1 MLWLIIIILIL
12 FIVVLSAY
20 IFLYK
25 RQLRDIALRL
35 KFIRDNE
42 TNMKINLQL
51 KTKETDELATQ
62 LNHIIDYYKTEKAAI
77 SKAQHEFKE
86 EITNISHDLRT
97 PLTSISGYVQML
109 ESEKTPAEKKFEYYG
124 IIRGRI
130 DTLVKMLD
138 DFFEFART
146 ESDEYKIQL
155 KKTNVSNVLTDVIA
169 LFYYDFLSKDEKPS
183 IQIPS
188 KPVYIPADK
197 DALQRV
203 FQNLIK
209 NYLNHGTGGIS
220 VAVKEEGTQVR
231 ISFRNYVT
239 NIDSLDADN
248 LFKRF
253 YTADKSRTKKTTG
266 LGLAIVK
273 NLVTKMKGEIR
284 TYIEDSFLVIYITF
298 KIYGTGD

>member
-1 MLWLIIIILIL
+1 MLWLIIIVLIL
-12 FIVVLSAY
+12 VIVVLSAY

-25 RQLRDIALRL
+25 RQIREIASRL
-35 KFIRDNE
+35 QFIRYNV

-51 KTKETDELATQ
+51 KTKETNELATQ
-62 LNHIIDYYKTEKAAI
+62 LNYIIDYYKTEKAAI

-109 ESEKTPAEKKFEYYG
+109 ESEKTPAKKKSEYYSV
-124 IIRGRI
+124 IRGRI
-130 DTLVKMLD
+130 NTLVKMLD
-138 DFFEFART
+138 DFFEFTRT
-146 ESDEYKIQL
+146 ESEEYKIQL

-169 LFYYDFLSKDEKPS
+169 LFYYDFLSKGEEPS
-183 IQIPS
+183 IRIPS
-188 KPVYIPADK
+188 KPIYIPADK
-197 DALQRV
+197 DALKRV

-220 VAVKEEGTQVR
+220 ILVKQEGTQVI
-231 ISFRNYVT
+231 ISFRNYVP
-239 NIDSLDADN
+239 NLDSLDVDN

-273 NLVTKMKGEIR
+273 NLVAKMKGEIEA
-284 TYIEDSFLVIYITF
+284 YVEDSFLIIDITF
-298 KIYGTGD
+298 KI

>member
-1 MLWLIIIILIL
+1 MLWLIILIL
-12 FIVVLSAY
+12 LLVIVILSAY

-25 RQLRDIALRL
+25 RQIRDIALKL

-51 KTKETDELATQ
+51 KTKETNELATQ
-62 LNHIIDYYKTEKAAI
+62 LNHIIDFYKTEKAAI
-77 SKAQHEFKE
+77 SKAQQEFKE

-109 ESEKTPAEKKFEYYG
+109 ESEKTPAEKKPEYYS
-124 IIRGRI
+124 IIKGRI
-130 DTLVKMLD
+130 DTLIKMLD
-138 DFFEFART
+138 DFFEFTRT
-146 ESDEYKIQL
+146 ESEEYKLQL
-155 KKTNVSNVLTDVIA
+155 KKTSVSNVLTDVIT
-169 LFYYDFLSKDEKPS
+169 LFYYDFLSKGEEPS

-188 KPVYIPADK
+188 KPIYILAEK
-197 DALQRV
+197 DALKRV

-209 NYLNHGTGGIS
+209 NYLNHGMGGIS
-220 VAVKEEGTQVR
+220 VLVKEEGKQIS
-231 ISFRNYVT
+231 ISFRNNVP
-239 NIDSLDADN
+239 NIDSLDVDD

-253 YTADKSRTKKTTG
+253 YTAEKSRTKKTTG

-273 NLVTKMKGEIR
+273 NLVTKMKGEIKAHV
-284 TYIEDSFLVIYITF
+284 EDSFLIIDITF